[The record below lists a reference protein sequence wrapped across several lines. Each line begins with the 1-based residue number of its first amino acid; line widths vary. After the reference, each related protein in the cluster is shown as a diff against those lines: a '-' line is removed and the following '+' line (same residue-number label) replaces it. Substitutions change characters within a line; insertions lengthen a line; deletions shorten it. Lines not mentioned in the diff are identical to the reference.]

1 MVPLRYLVVGFDGSP
16 LSELA
21 LYRALRLTE
30 FTQFALVHV
39 VTVLDED
46 GDLVVLPDGMRLPE
60 WSATEMM
67 RLTVLG
73 LAGRSRRLG
82 RFARVVPHTCFGRP
96 AVALASFAKRY
107 QADMVLVGARGA
119 DDTSESLGSVPKELL
134 EKLEL
139 PLHIES
145 FPLDRAWANLP
156 SRTGGAL
163 EPGATSLLSPRGA
176 PSRAEPPN

>member
-1 MVPLRYLVVGFDGSP
+1 TYASDLTMVPLRYLVVGFDGSP

-96 AVALASFAKRY
+96 AVALASF
-107 QADMVLVGARGA
+107 
-119 DDTSESLGSVPKELL
+119 
-134 EKLEL
+134 
-139 PLHIES
+139 
-145 FPLDRAWANLP
+145 
-156 SRTGGAL
+156 
-163 EPGATSLLSPRGA
+163 
-176 PSRAEPPN
+176 